1 MAAHP
6 GKVNSNTRVL
16 SEGWSGH
23 DDEYHEDPVPDLCLT
38 GFPLEFGSS
47 SSHFPLSDSVGV
59 GPTRPPDVLLPLT
72 DPDWQCGSLPRSG
85 VLPERKLKERIME
98 ALSPSGDSGVHESL
112 ADLSIEEQEAQK
124 TLWREEMTRV
134 EEDIAMMRATLEEKH
149 RRLQWLKHHL
159 GITMLSELSDDINQG
174 IKNVRESQVYQK
186 TGAALK
192 STGERASGLFAGL
205 GAKFSEARDSAA
217 FKSVEERVGT
227 MVTTVKS
234 KVGGSHSNSTQSFDE
249 ALKEAEA
256 MKKQAAEEPQTGPQ

>member
-85 VLPERKLKERIME
+85 VLPERKLKGELHGRYR
-98 ALSPSGDSGVHESL
+98 LSTVGNACHCN
-112 ADLSIEEQEAQK
+112 IY
-124 TLWREEMTRV
+124 
-134 EEDIAMMRATLEEKH
+134 MML
-149 RRLQWLKHHL
+149 
-159 GITMLSELSDDINQG
+159 D
-174 IKNVRESQVYQK
+174 
-186 TGAALK
+186 
-192 STGERASGLFAGL
+192 F
-205 GAKFSEARDSAA
+205 
-217 FKSVEERVGT
+217 
-227 MVTTVKS
+227 
-234 KVGGSHSNSTQSFDE
+234 
-249 ALKEAEA
+249 
-256 MKKQAAEEPQTGPQ
+256 